1 MLTVNDMERIGRR
14 IVDRCNPWVV
24 GVFGSHATGCAR
36 EGSDLDIFVIKP
48 WIQPKPA
55 RDLDVLRALQGVM
68 HRVDILAY
76 TPQEFEEGAA
86 EYMSFAWIVVRQAK
100 FLHVAPEAA
109 GLIARIDG
117 WPTVDRFSTSL
128 KQTEN
133 RT

>member
-1 MLTVNDMERIGRR
+1 MLTANDMERIGRR

-24 GVFGSHATGCAR
+24 GVFGSHATGYAR

-48 WIQPKPA
+48 WLESKPA
-55 RDLDVLRALQGVM
+55 RDLAVLRALQGVM
-68 HRVDILAY
+68 YRVDVLTY

-109 GLIARIDG
+109 GLISRIDG
-117 WPTVDRFSTSL
+117 WPETDRCRL
-128 KQTEN
+128 P
-133 RT
+133 